1 MLPRSYRSLSAV
13 TTPAEAFQECFQLLD
28 ALLQFFDALLE
39 LLEFTVVVV
48 MLLMREHVRAAS
60 PAPPRHPHTPA
71 PAKRLGTVHAAILFP
86 AHIARIVVSA
96 SVVVFFAVQV
106 TGIVV
111 SAPTVVLSA
120 VLVTGIVVSAPT
132 VVLFAM
138 LVTGVVVSAPT
149 VVLSAVVVTWVT
161 L

>member
-86 AHIARIVVSA
+86 
-96 SVVVFFAVQV
+96 VQV

-120 VLVTGIVVSAPT
+120 V
-132 VVLFAM
+132 